1 MIVKDAV
8 DIEKEF
14 IIESL
19 PCRLIGMN
27 AEQMSNYIEYVAD
40 RLLNQLGYSKMYKT
54 VNPFDFMEKIG
65 MEGKSNFFEG
75 RVTSYAKAHISN
87 KTKHDYTYTEDF

>member
-1 MIVKDAV
+1 
-8 DIEKEF
+8 
-14 IIESL
+14 
-19 PCRLIGMN
+19 MN

-75 RVTSYAKAHISN
+75 RVTSYAKAHVSN